1 MLKEIKQGFEVL
13 SDITSVTA
21 EFGSSTIN
29 VIEGETETIADL
41 IVGGFDKQIDG
52 VILVKKTE
60 LTDQPE
66 NGSTFNMD
74 SKVFMV
80 ETVKTDQYDPIWT
93 IGYSFYKNQP
103 TE

>member
-52 VILVKKTE
+52 
-60 LTDQPE
+60 
-66 NGSTFNMD
+66 STFNMD